1 MVDKTDLDNLFSAA
15 ADLVPILQ
23 GEVGDHAAGWVSPG
37 ADNGA
42 TLRQLYA
49 AIRNANPEAGAA
61 FWSASC
67 WNHLNWQPVAIAL
80 LAVHR
85 FALLPKVGCMSQ
97 CLRQGGVG
105 GFRLPSPHCARG
117 ARKRLIREAGCQLQ
131 ELAESLIADMGRLAK
146 ETHKQE
152 FATVKQITARRL
164 LADRILG
171 LLLRIG
177 QLDSRLGNE
186 ELQDYACAWL
196 EAAGLES
203 MSALRPITLSCGR
216 EQLVLERKACCMAYL
231 CADGAICESCPT
243 QQSEAVRLRRQREY
257 WEHHS

>member
-1 MVDKTDLDNLFSAA
+1 MVDTADLDNLFSAA
-15 ADLVPILQ
+15 TGLVPILQ

-37 ADNGA
+37 ADNAA

-49 AIRNANPEAGAA
+49 VIRETNPEAGAA

-80 LAVHR
+80 LAVHH

-105 GFRLPSPHCARG
+105 GFRLPSPHCIRG
-117 ARKRLIREAGCQLQ
+117 ARKHLVREAGCQLR
-131 ELAESLIADMGRLAK
+131 ELAESLIADMSRLAK
-146 ETHKQE
+146 EAHKQE
-152 FATVKQITARRL
+152 FATVKQITAKRL

-177 QLDSRLGNE
+177 RHDPSLGNE
-186 ELQDYACAWL
+186 ELQDCACAWL

-203 MSALRPITLSCGR
+203 MSALSPITLSDGR
-216 EQLVLERKACCMAYL
+216 EQLILERKACCMAYL

-243 QQSEAVRLRRQREY
+243 QQSRDMRLQRQKDY
-257 WEHHS
+257 WEHHA

>member
-1 MVDKTDLDNLFSAA
+1 MVDNTNLDDLFAA
-15 ADLVPILQ
+15 AVGLVPILQ
-23 GEVGDHAAGWVSPG
+23 GEVGDHDAGWVSPG
-37 ADNGA
+37 SDNGV

-49 AIRNANPEAGAA
+49 GIRDENPEAGTA

-80 LAVHR
+80 LAVYR
-85 FALLPKVGCMSQ
+85 FAFVPKVGRMSQ
-97 CLRQGGVG
+97 CLRPGGVG

-117 ARKRLIREAGCQLQ
+117 ARKHLIREAGCQLQ
-131 ELAESLIADMGRLAK
+131 ELAESLIADMSRLAK
-146 ETHKQE
+146 ETTKQE
-152 FATVKQITARRL
+152 FATVKRITTRRL

-177 QLDSRLGNE
+177 QLDSCLGSE
-186 ELQDYACAWL
+186 ELQDDAYAWL
-196 EAAGLES
+196 EAAGLEA

-231 CADGAICESCPT
+231 CARGMICESCLT
-243 QQSEAVRLRRQREY
+243 QQSEDVRLRRQKEY
-257 WEHHS
+257 WEHHA